1 MHANSNFGSTSCPLI
16 LAAIKKGRGSCEHE
30 RSECERGYCI
40 FKVVV
45 AIGTRPDIAAAGLQ
59 IDIRLMGWA

>member
-16 LAAIKKGRGSCEHE
+16 SRHTI
-30 RSECERGYCI
+30 SEASGLLYI

-45 AIGTRPDIAAAGLQ
+45 AIGTRLDIAAARLQ